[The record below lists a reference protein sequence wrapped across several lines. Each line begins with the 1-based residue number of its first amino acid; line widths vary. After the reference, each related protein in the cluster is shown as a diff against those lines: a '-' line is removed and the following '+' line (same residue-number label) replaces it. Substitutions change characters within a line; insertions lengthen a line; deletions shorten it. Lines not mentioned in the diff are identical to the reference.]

1 MIQTLQP
8 ERKFSWMKMLL
19 NMLLDLSSH
28 SLMNRKMKC
37 SIYLA
42 FRSQA
47 HRTIIVYF
55 REINPESIS
64 SVESRSEISQYL
76 HEEWEGQLLYSSKHY
91 SAFIYESISGDSKLQ
106 YIPKR
111 VSRYICESFL
121 IKLVCFHYF
130 DKHL

>member
-1 MIQTLQP
+1 
-8 ERKFSWMKMLL
+8 MLL
-19 NMLLDLSSH
+19 IMLLDLSSH

-37 SIYLA
+37 GICLA
-42 FRSQA
+42 FRSQTNP
-47 HRTIIVYF
+47 TIIVYF

-64 SVESRSEISQYL
+64 SAGSRSEISQYL
-76 HEEWEGQLLYSSKHY
+76 HVEWEEQLLYSSKHY
-91 SAFIYESISGDSKLQ
+91 SAFIYKSISGDSKLQ

-121 IKLVCFHYF
+121 IKMVCFHYF